1 MARAQA
7 ELELKKELA
16 GKGRKVLEKKRTAE
30 NPAVY
35 RWKIERKR

>member
-1 MARAQA
+1 MMYALMLQ
-7 ELELKKELA
+7 
-16 GKGRKVLEKKRTAE
+16 GKGRKVLEQKRTAE